1 MKQWV
6 TLLKKEMLELARN
19 FKWIW
24 VPLTFILIAVKEPLT
39 LYYLPQIIDS
49 LGGLPEGA
57 VIELPVPSAGEALA
71 ASLSQFNTLGV
82 LIIVLITMG
91 SIAGERKSGV
101 AGLILVKPVSYA
113 GFVTA
118 KWTSLMMLIWLSY
131 FLGYFLSWYYVGV
144 LFEFIPFADF
154 LKSFFVYG
162 LWLTLIITIVILFNT
177 FIKSPGAVGFI
188 SIGIIAIA
196 TLLSTSLSH
205 LLEWSPALLSAYTN
219 AFIMGG
225 NFPDELLP
233 SIIVSVIAIT
243 ISIFASIAIFKGR
256 ELA

>member
-1 MKQWV
+1 MKQLV
-6 TLLKKEMLELARN
+6 TLFKKEMLEMARN

-24 VPLTFILIAVKEPLT
+24 VPLTFVLIAVKEPLV

-91 SIAGERKSGV
+91 TIAGERKSGV
-101 AGLILVKPVSYA
+101 TELILVKPVSYA

-118 KWTSLMMLIWLSY
+118 KWSSSMMLIWFSY
-131 FLGYFLSWYYVGV
+131 FLGYFLSWYYVGI

-154 LKSFFVYG
+154 LQSFFVYG
-162 LWLTLIITIVILFNT
+162 IWLTLIITIVILLNT
-177 FIKSPGAVGFI
+177 FIKSSGAVGFI
-188 SIGIIAIA
+188 SIGIIIIA

-205 LLEWSPALLSAYTN
+205 LLAWSPALLSAYTN
-219 AFIMGG
+219 TFIIGG

-233 SIIVSVIAIT
+233 SIIVSVIAIMF
-243 ISIFASIAIFKGR
+243 SILASIAIFKRR

>member
-19 FKWIW
+19 FKWVW

-49 LGGLPEGA
+49 IGGLPEGA

-71 ASLSQFNTLGV
+71 AALSQYNTLGV
-82 LIIVLITMG
+82 LIIVFIAMG
-91 SIAGERKSGV
+91 TIAGERKSGV
-101 AGLILVKPVSYA
+101 AGLILVKPVSYT

-118 KWTSLMMLIWLSY
+118 KWASLMILIWLSY

-144 LFEFIPFADF
+144 LFEFIPFSDF
-154 LKSFFVYG
+154 LQSFFVYG
-162 LWLTLIITIVILFNT
+162 IWLTLIITIVILFNT
-177 FIKSPGAVGFI
+177 FIKSPGAVGFFT
-188 SIGIIAIA
+188 IGAIVIL
-196 TLLSTSLSH
+196 TLVSNSLSH
-205 LLEWSPALLSAYTN
+205 VLEWSPALLFAYTN
-219 AFIMGG
+219 SFVIGG
-225 NFPDELLP
+225 HFPDELLP
-233 SIIVSVIAIT
+233 SIIVSVII
-243 ISIFASIAIFKGR
+243 IIFSMFASIAIFKRR